1 VVIDAHCGLVLRSWQ
16 ANLNPG
22 AVDDYDAE
30 CDVLSPD
37 RIEFL
42 TRAVIL
48 VAGRCRRRVASYN
61 SFGEDF
67 VYASKRC
74 QGGKVETYS
83 DLVSCFETAEAEE
96 VFIAVVR
103 SERDQQQQR
112 TGQKR

>member
-1 VVIDAHCGLVLRSWQ
+1 VLRSWQ

-48 VAGRCRRRVASYN
+48 VAGRCRRRVAS
-61 SFGEDF
+61 STTPSEKTSSTP
-67 VYASKRC
+67 ASAARAARWRHIPIWSAVLRRLKRRRF
-74 QGGKVETYS
+74 S
-83 DLVSCFETAEAEE
+83 SP
-96 VFIAVVR
+96 
-103 SERDQQQQR
+103 
-112 TGQKR
+112 